1 MKKLVLLLALSLSL
15 CACGTSALSQ
25 TTVETPAETPPANT
39 QPTDP
44 LKGLTL
50 RQKVGQLFVVRPDS
64 LDFTQTQEQINDAK
78 AEGVT
83 AVTGELLAAL
93 EQYPV
98 GGIAVFGK
106 NIQSPDQLRQFT
118 ADVRDHRFQPEND
131 HRFQPVQMSSNS
143 TNIQNAVDSIFVSL
157 SYLRQYGSV
166 AEVHLSD
173 YLVLSSVRLACKVEA
188 IGSVEKT
195 VQYALRKN

>member
-1 MKKLVLLLALSLSL
+1 MVEQALIMSGERTCVDRVTRVCRSARVHQSSGTKEVVVKKTFPLYKVEKVFFEQEGTAMKKLVLLLALALSL
-15 CACGTSALSQ
+15 CACGTLAPSQ
-25 TTVETPAETPPANT
+25 TQVETPAETPPANT

-44 LKGLTL
+44 LEGLTL

-83 AVTGELLAAL
+83 AVTRELLAAL

-106 NIQSPDQLRQFT
+106 NIQSPDQLRI
-118 ADVRDHRFQPEND
+118 D
-131 HRFQPVQMSSNS
+131 
-143 TNIQNAVDSIFVSL
+143 
-157 SYLRQYGSV
+157 
-166 AEVHLSD
+166 
-173 YLVLSSVRLACKVEA
+173 
-188 IGSVEKT
+188 
-195 VQYALRKN
+195 

>member
-1 MKKLVLLLALSLSL
+1 MKKLVLLLALALSL
-15 CACGTSALSQ
+15 CAYGAPAPSQ
-25 TTVETPAETPPANT
+25 TPAETPPANT

-44 LKGLTL
+44 LEGLTL

-98 GGIAVFGK
+98 GGIAVFG
-106 NIQSPDQLRQFT
+106 
-118 ADVRDHRFQPEND
+118 VRDHRFQPKND
-131 HRFQPVQMSSNS
+131 HRFQPVLISLNLTNS
-143 TNIQNAVDSIFVSL
+143 LKCSRFDL
-157 SYLRQYGSV
+157 
-166 AEVHLSD
+166 
-173 YLVLSSVRLACKVEA
+173 C
-188 IGSVEKT
+188 
-195 VQYALRKN
+195 